1 MTELKRRAEEIAQLL
16 TMECG
21 KPIKDARGEVT
32 RSIDTFQVAAE
43 ESTRIYGEH
52 LPLDISPR
60 NKGLQVYCIHMTVQ
74 WILLMSIE
82 FLYSWAFQREF
93 WSLDRGLEFL
103 PVSLD
108 TL

>member
-1 MTELKRRAEEIAQLL
+1 MTELKRRSEEIAQLL

-21 KPIKDARGEVT
+21 KPIKDARGEVS

-60 NKGLQVYCIHMTVQ
+60 NKGLQVYCIHMTVP
-74 WILLMSIE
+74 WILLMSINCYNLGPFKE
-82 FLYSWAFQREF
+82 NF
-93 WSLDRGLEFL
+93 GH
-103 PVSLD
+103 
-108 TL
+108 

>member
-1 MTELKRRAEEIAQLL
+1 
-16 TMECG
+16 MECG

-60 NKGLQVYCIHMTVQ
+60 NKGLQVYCIHMIVP
-74 WILLMSIE
+74 WILLTSIE
-82 FLYSWAFQREF
+82 LLYSWAFQREF
-93 WSLDRGLEFL
+93 WSLDQGLEFL

-108 TL
+108 IL